1 MRSVHIGVSQKSL
14 DPLQSVVD
22 NETFQQLMTV
32 EQGVAEVFKKHTE
45 VRQVQYTSFHH
56 SRRG

>member
-1 MRSVHIGVSQKSL
+1 MSCSFRKDHADVLRHIGVSQKSL

-22 NETFQQLMTV
+22 NETFQQLMTL

-45 VRQVQYTSFHH
+45 VRRV
-56 SRRG
+56 